1 MIFKGTMCL
10 LKVKYEYENKLRSVS
25 HYVVHNLVRELPSF
39 YYLAPG
45 TIWLIWQPK
54 SPELYGIDA
63 L

>member
-1 MIFKGTMCL
+1 MFFKGTMCL

-39 YYLAPG
+39 YYLALG

-54 SPELYGIDA
+54 GEK
-63 L
+63 

>member
-25 HYVVHNLVRELPSF
+25 HYVVHNLVRELSSF
-39 YYLAPG
+39 YYLALG

-54 SPELYGIDA
+54 GEK
-63 L
+63 